1 MANIFQNFGSK
12 VGNAFTNLGQGN
24 SLLANQSQIAN
35 LSDEDK
41 NKLRK
46 QGLQKFADTMFL
58 TSAIGSGDANK
69 IALAQN
75 KIRQRKLDEE
85 DAKRKAALK
94 DIINNSNLIP
104 DSMKGLAEVYP
115 ELFIKSILSPSQTYK
130 PDLTTYKNVTDQTL
144 NIGGIKLKPGES
156 RPFNTSNPKIAN
168 ALMKT
173 SGIDEVSNQMEY
185 TRQGGLYSTPEGEYQ
200 VIITG
205 GQRYFDGP
213 PVVLPDGTTKSR
225 LTTDEFYSVYD
236 PNEVSTTTSAEG
248 YRYTPDLKTFMGM
261 DKDLVA
267 LEKSM
272 FQIDNYWQNIKDS
285 NVGIKRLG
293 DQISQW
299 WKTYTYEWNKD
310 NDKNLTPEEL
320 ARGMAEGRLQGL
332 IGANR
337 IDTVGGGVMT
347 EKDAWRVIARMGGD
361 VDTLQNP
368 EVVAPL
374 LQELFQLK
382 TFDYNKLIKS
392 YNNAVESDNFPG
404 YEKRKPIDKSSVVS
418 KFSLLPKGIPLGSE
432 KVTINNK
439 VLYRNGDIYYAVLPD
454 GTVAEVDIDG

>member
-1 MANIFQNFGSK
+1 
-12 VGNAFTNLGQGN
+12 
-24 SLLANQSQIAN
+24 
-35 LSDEDK
+35 E
-41 NKLRK
+41 
-46 QGLQKFADTMFL
+46 
-58 TSAIGSGDANK
+58 
-69 IALAQN
+69 
-75 KIRQRKLDEE
+75 
-85 DAKRKAALK
+85 AKRKAAFK

-144 NIGGIKLKPGES
+144 NIGGIQLEPGES
-156 RPFNTSNPKIAN
+156 RPFNTANPKIAN
-168 ALMKT
+168 ALMNT

-248 YRYTPDLKTFMGM
+248 YRYTPDLKTFMDM

-347 EKDAWRVIARMGGD
+347 EKDA
-361 VDTLQNP
+361 
-368 EVVAPL
+368 
-374 LQELFQLK
+374 
-382 TFDYNKLIKS
+382 
-392 YNNAVESDNFPG
+392 
-404 YEKRKPIDKSSVVS
+404 
-418 KFSLLPKGIPLGSE
+418 
-432 KVTINNK
+432 
-439 VLYRNGDIYYAVLPD
+439 
-454 GTVAEVDIDG
+454 